1 MYEHH
6 CGTVGR
12 VDSEHGYLAGAA
24 VAYLYVEVAHVR
36 LPGHI
41 VVGPNQIE
49 GLPAID
55 VGQRESRWIAPI
67 EWDYRQPP
75 RSTLSSVTIRI
86 RAYHQRLSVLAEV
99 HDDGIQSSQAAAEF
113 PRPPRPLGFAIQHP
127 RPPK

>member
-49 GLPAID
+49 ELPAID
-55 VGQRESRWIAPI
+55 VGQRESRWLATI
-67 EWDYRQPP
+67 EWDYRQPT
-75 RSTLSSVTIRI
+75 RCTISSFTIRI
-86 RAYHQRLSVLAEV
+86 RAYHQDRKSTRLN
-99 HDDGIQSSQAAAEF
+99 SS
-113 PRPPRPLGFAIQHP
+113 H
-127 RPPK
+127 